1 MNPNNTAI
9 STLKLSI
16 ERRQVDIESIKHTIG
31 AMKRALAEAE
41 NTKRTLEKHKEDDIR
56 QLAIIANV
64 ENVNVD
70 WHALGEPCDD
80 GDCQECCEHMS
91 LDGGICEDCGAD
103 RTEHLMARAYDLY
116 KDRD

>member
-9 STLKLSI
+9 SVLKQSI

-31 AMKRALAEAE
+31 SMKRALAEAE

-64 ENVNVD
+64 ENVTVD
-70 WHALGEPCDD
+70 WHDLGELCDED
-80 GDCQECCEHMS
+80 SCQECCEHSS
-91 LDGGICEDCGAD
+91 LDGGICDDCGAD
-103 RTEHLMARAYDLY
+103 RTEDLMARAYDSY